1 MKQFLFFIILLCSS
15 SLCRAESI
23 NLIVDNKVA
32 GTLSQRIP
40 YDDKLTVEN
49 LIVSGEINADDMAY
63 IDELNSKYS
72 LTGTLDLSNAMVVSG
87 GRYLA
92 GNSYLST
99 TNNTLNVR
107 IFTTTKKLK
116 KFVVPRSITEWND
129 GTYHQANG
137 SAGTAT
143 LHSYLNI
150 DSLIIDCP
158 NLKTINNGIGSPTY
172 LYVGEGIQS
181 LNIASKYLDRLPG
194 ASDDYYISAAD
205 SMYIHLPKTLSSLY
219 GHKRMGS
226 PEVTIFSKILRPD
239 NLLTGSNNWA
249 QDVLTHGVIYVPND
263 TKKYYESSIFKK
275 LNIVAPISVKTI
287 LLEDSV
293 INMNVGETHH
303 IGATISP
310 KDATIKDI
318 NWTSSDSSIV
328 SVDTYGNITSHTIGN
343 AIITAACGEVSAIC
357 KVTVNPITATV
368 ITLNVEGMTLLVGQS
383 DKLKASILPENTTN
397 KTITWE
403 SDNEAVAT
411 VGADGTVAAV
421 SVGEANITATC
432 GKATATC
439 KVTVNPITA
448 TAISLNV
455 EEMTLLVGQSD
466 KLKASVLPENTTDKT
481 VTWESDNEAVATVG
495 ADGTVAAVSVGEAN
509 ITATCGKA
517 TATCKVTVNPIT
529 ATGII
534 LNVEEL
540 TLLVGQSDKLKASVL
555 PENTT
560 NKAITWESANE
571 DIATVATDGT
581 VTGVSFGVA
590 IITAKCGDISASCR
604 VTVIT
609 KALAPTQLLR
619 KGDGSSNTFIAMMDQ
634 DDKML
639 ESMGY
644 RYVFGYDSQSD
655 GTSLIE
661 DSPWRYAHTDSDV
674 YWNGGND
681 FWVFAYYVEADGT
694 VYVSSRRHLDGRLD
708 NDFNPIDFIGKTST
722 NAEQT
727 LAIFTIEGHYVGK
740 DLNKLA
746 PGIYIVKTSASSYK
760 IIK

>member
-448 TAISLNV
+448 T
-455 EEMTLLVGQSD
+455 
-466 KLKASVLPENTTDKT
+466 
-481 VTWESDNEAVATVG
+481 
-495 ADGTVAAVSVGEAN
+495 
-509 ITATCGKA
+509 
-517 TATCKVTVNPIT
+517 
-529 ATGII
+529 GII